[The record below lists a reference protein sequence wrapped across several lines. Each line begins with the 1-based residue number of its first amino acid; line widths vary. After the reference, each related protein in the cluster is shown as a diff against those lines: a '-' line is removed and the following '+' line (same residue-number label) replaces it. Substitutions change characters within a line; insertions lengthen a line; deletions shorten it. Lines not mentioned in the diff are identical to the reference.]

1 MSNQQEEADTGSVSR
16 SAGCVQANDQKD
28 RVLWRDG
35 PREAQ
40 KLVLASKPQDD
51 VLCGQCFG
59 WGCET
64 CENTGTVPREA

>member
-1 MSNQQEEADTGSVSR
+1 MTDQTDEADPESVGS
-16 SAGCVQANDQKD
+16 SASCAQANDEKD
-28 RVLWRDG
+28 PVLWRDG

-40 KLVLASKPQDD
+40 KLVLATEPQDD

-64 CENTGTVPREA
+64 CEGTGTVPREA